1 MYIDWIFSLSSEEAD
16 RQKRQ
21 IVRRIISSEGSY
33 RRMKQTVQSTSVHLG
48 ALLLNRRG
56 APLLPHDVAMTVVIQ
71 GTVNVE
77 GPAPLYLL
85 STQTVSV
92 FAFWKNTILLRSLD
106 GQQNNHQ
113 IMICSAINTHF
124 VIIYFSFEIWLF
136 CYISIKTEI

>member
-1 MYIDWIFSLSSEEAD
+1 MNIFLSSEEAD

-56 APLLPHDVAMTVVIQ
+56 APLLPHDVAMTVIVQ

-77 GPAPLYLL
+77 GPAPLSLV

-124 VIIYFSFEIWLF
+124 VIIYFSFEI
-136 CYISIKTEI
+136 

>member
-1 MYIDWIFSLSSEEAD
+1 MNILFYH
-16 RQKRQ
+16 QKKQ
-21 IVRRIISSEGSY
+21 IVRRGISSEGSY

-56 APLLPHDVAMTVVIQ
+56 APLLPHDVAMTVIVQ

-77 GPAPLYLL
+77 GPASLSLL
-85 STQTVSV
+85 STQTVNV

-113 IMICSAINTHF
+113 IIICSAINTHF

>member
-1 MYIDWIFSLSSEEAD
+1 MNIFLSSEEAD

-77 GPAPLYLL
+77 GPAPLSLL

-124 VIIYFSFEIWLF
+124 VIIYFSFEI
-136 CYISIKTEI
+136 

>member
-1 MYIDWIFSLSSEEAD
+1 MYIHLFISISLCIFIEYSLLSSEEAD
-16 RQKRQ
+16 RHKRQ
-21 IVRRIISSEGSY
+21 IFRSIISSEGSY

-48 ALLLNRRG
+48 ALLLDRRG

-71 GTVNVE
+71 GTVYVE
-77 GPAPLYLL
+77 GPAPLSLL

-124 VIIYFSFEIWLF
+124 VIIYFSFEI
-136 CYISIKTEI
+136 